1 MTYSSRGGK
10 VFFGLFLTFVRSR
23 AIICGQAGVLELAD
37 EEDSKSFGLI
47 TRAGST
53 PATGTNKGATPA
65 WGRALV
71 ATDCS
76 RSTRRISRRLRRGI
90 PSCRHPIRLPF
101 LFCRAATAG
110 SGACAAS
117 NPATCSCVHQCFVA
131 TPRGVAPLLIP
142 IVRGRPAV
150 FRGACAASTPATDS
164 CVPQCIGATPYGVA
178 PLLLLI
184 AQGRPAVFRAAST
197 LAD

>member
-10 VFFGLFLTFVRSR
+10 VFFGLFLTFLRSR

-76 RSTRRISRRLRRGI
+76 RSTRRIPCRLRHGI

-101 LFCRAATAG
+101 SLFRAAAAG

-117 NPATCSCVHQCFVA
+117 
-131 TPRGVAPLLIP
+131 
-142 IVRGRPAV
+142 
-150 FRGACAASTPATDS
+150 TPAHYGFVLRSTRTIAPASVFPLALSHNFPVRFCTFRRFHRGPSLFPCKKS
-164 CVPQCIGATPYGVA
+164 CAVLK
-178 PLLLLI
+178 LLNE
-184 AQGRPAVFRAAST
+184 RMKTVHPK
-197 LAD
+197 